1 MRIPHRC
8 AAHRSIFVLDKLAGS
23 SAVPP
28 PRPNAY
34 GRAWIKLSNLAAR
47 GKSNF
52 CRGGMDREA
61 DSIDS
66 VPVEAWMPNERSRQY
81 LCQSA
86 WPEAAG
92 PLQVWACRKWTYG
105 DQSCP
110 GHFRLFF
117 AVQADR
123 RGFRKKTFSLSPIL
137 DRPIYVGARAMY
149 WRMSLQPM
157 AHCDILT

>member
-86 WPEAAG
+86 WPKDEPAIAGVVVAA
-92 PLQVWACRKWTYG
+92 A
-105 DQSCP
+105 
-110 GHFRLFF
+110 
-117 AVQADR
+117 AVS
-123 RGFRKKTFSLSPIL
+123 GIE
-137 DRPIYVGARAMY
+137 
-149 WRMSLQPM
+149 
-157 AHCDILT
+157 